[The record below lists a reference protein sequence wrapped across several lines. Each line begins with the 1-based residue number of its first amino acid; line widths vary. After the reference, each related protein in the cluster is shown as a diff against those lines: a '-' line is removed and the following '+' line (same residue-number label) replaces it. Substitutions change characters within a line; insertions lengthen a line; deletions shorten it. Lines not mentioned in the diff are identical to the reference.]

1 MSTLHTYN
9 LIVCI
14 LRDVESLI
22 NVTHNPLDIV
32 CQCYIFFLQKRQNQ
46 DRHWPKSKWV
56 YANLFSDKRN
66 FVRQLCD
73 VSLLAVNIS
82 HLRVVLNGGSTNK
95 YYIPPS
101 DRHDKFSQSLPRFIW
116 NLSNFDVESRE
127 AQSAMRTVTTVNTS
141 IMYM

>member
-1 MSTLHTYN
+1 MLLTILKIFSVSVIYFFYRRDKTKTYTDPN
-9 LIVCI
+9 
-14 LRDVESLI
+14 
-22 NVTHNPLDIV
+22 
-32 CQCYIFFLQKRQNQ
+32 QNEFM
-46 DRHWPKSKWV
+46 R
-56 YANLFSDKRN
+56 NLFSDKRN

-73 VSLLAVNIS
+73 VSLLAANIS
-82 HLRVVLNGGSTNK
+82 QLRVVLNGGFTNK

-141 IMYM
+141 MIYM

>member
-1 MSTLHTYN
+1 MLLT
-9 LIVCI
+9 I
-14 LRDVESLI
+14 LKIFSVSVIYFFYRRDKTKTDTDP
-22 NVTHNPLDIV
+22 N
-32 CQCYIFFLQKRQNQ
+32 QNEFM
-46 DRHWPKSKWV
+46 R
-56 YANLFSDKRN
+56 NLFSDKRN

-73 VSLLAVNIS
+73 VSLLAANIS
-82 HLRVVLNGGSTNK
+82 QLRVVLNGGSTNK

-141 IMYM
+141 MIYM

>member
-1 MSTLHTYN
+1 M
-9 LIVCI
+9 
-14 LRDVESLI
+14 R
-22 NVTHNPLDIV
+22 
-32 CQCYIFFLQKRQNQ
+32 
-46 DRHWPKSKWV
+46 
-56 YANLFSDKRN
+56 NLFSDKRN

-73 VSLLAVNIS
+73 VSLLAANIS
-82 HLRVVLNGGSTNK
+82 QLRVVHNGGSTNK

-141 IMYM
+141 MIYM

>member
-1 MSTLHTYN
+1 MLLT
-9 LIVCI
+9 I
-14 LRDVESLI
+14 LK
-22 NVTHNPLDIV
+22 
-32 CQCYIFFLQKRQNQ
+32 IFSVSVIYFFYSIDKTKTDTDPNQNEFM
-46 DRHWPKSKWV
+46 R
-56 YANLFSDKRN
+56 NLFSDKRN

-73 VSLLAVNIS
+73 VSLLAANIS
-82 HLRVVLNGGSTNK
+82 QLRVVLNGGSTNK

-141 IMYM
+141 MIYM